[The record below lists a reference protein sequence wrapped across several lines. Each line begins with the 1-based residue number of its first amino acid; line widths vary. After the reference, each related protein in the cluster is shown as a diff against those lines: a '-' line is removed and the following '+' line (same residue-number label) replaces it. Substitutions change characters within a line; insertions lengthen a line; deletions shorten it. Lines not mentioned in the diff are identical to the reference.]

1 MMKVEMWNL
10 WCFKFSY
17 CLACHPSI
25 IIVAFTGRRKELL
38 RVQSN
43 QWWKYRNME
52 SLMFQV
58 FILSRVPSIIIIA
71 FTGGRKEQKFNIYF
85 IPFRFNWVTTNLVG
99 SGLRL
104 SFLFPSIS
112 PRPIR
117 LPLPLV
123 IGLLHTHYVK
133 ITSNKEESFYVLAWE
148 KRSICDPNMTW

>member
-1 MMKVEMWNL
+1 MFQVFIL
-10 WCFKFSY
+10 SSV
-17 CLACHPSI
+17 PSI

-38 RVQSN
+38 RMKSMM
-43 QWWKYRNME
+43 KYRNME

-58 FILSRVPSIIIIA
+58 FILSRVPSITIIA
-71 FTGGRKEQKFNIYF
+71 LLEGGKNKISIYF

-112 PRPIR
+112 SRPIR